1 MRTVLQR
8 VREARVTVDGR
19 LVGAIGA
26 GLVALVGAGAG
37 DTETDADW
45 TARKI
50 AELRIFED
58 DAGKMN
64 RSAEETGAA
73 VLLVSQ
79 FTLYADTRKGRRPS
93 FTGALAPE
101 LAAPLIERVAAALR
115 ARGLTVETGA
125 FGANMDVTLVNQG
138 PVTIV
143 LDSHVG
149 GPDMGPHAPQRSK
162 APE

>member
-1 MRTVLQR
+1 MRAVLQR
-8 VREARVTVDGR
+8 TREARVTVDGR
-19 LVGAIGA
+19 AIGAIGA

-37 DTETDADW
+37 DTEADAEW
-45 TARKI
+45 IARKI

-64 RSAEETGAA
+64 RSATEVRAEI
-73 VLLVSQ
+73 LLVSQ

-93 FTGALAPE
+93 FTEALAPA
-101 LAAPLIERVAAALR
+101 LAAPLIDRVGAALR
-115 ARGLTVETGA
+115 ARGLNVASGA
-125 FGANMDVTLVNQG
+125 FGADMDVALVNRG

-143 LDSHVG
+143 LDSREG
-149 GPDMGPHAPQRSK
+149 QR